1 MRARIVP
8 VPSVLFRIDRSEWTS
23 IYVVNIGVCKCI
35 ISESNRPGFKSW
47 CCCSE
52 GDFSIS
58 ENRNTIKRINWVNT
72 CASAQHDRWT
82 QMLLL
87 FYPSFCSY
95 PHSFFFFFFIINIF
109 FKTQYSL
116 KEGKA
121 ELGRCLDC
129 FKSSLLFIS
138 PQYCVYSG
146 RLH

>member
-1 MRARIVP
+1 MFASVSSVSQTGLVLNPGAAVQRVISLSVKIETLLRGLTGLILVQ
-8 VPSVLFRIDRSEWTS
+8 VPSMIDELRCFFYFIPLSVLILT
-23 IYVVNIGVCKCI
+23 
-35 ISESNRPGFKSW
+35 P
-47 CCCSE
+47 
-52 GDFSIS
+52 
-58 ENRNTIKRINWVNT
+58 
-72 CASAQHDRWT
+72 
-82 QMLLL
+82 
-87 FYPSFCSY
+87 
-95 PHSFFFFFFIINIF
+95 FFFFFIINIF